1 MWILGK
7 ADILILDGLAEKVS
21 SVLQDALQIDAYRLA
36 LDRHTALIGN
46 LPELDSMAV
55 VTVITALE
63 SHFDILVNDDD
74 DLAAAF
80 ETFGSLVNYI
90 EEKRAS

>member
-1 MWILGK
+1 M
-7 ADILILDGLAEKVS
+7 LDNVAEQAY
-21 SVLQDALQIDAYRLA
+21 SVLSDVLQ
-36 LDRHTALIGN
+36 LDRQKLELNEQTALIGN

-63 SHFDILVNDDD
+63 SCFGFIVNDDD

-80 ETFGSLVNYI
+80 ETFGTLVDYI
-90 EEKRAS
+90 EGKKCL